1 MHAGFA
7 IKRPPEYLVN
17 YSVFGRMNMPSPRGF
32 ELGIVMAGAISAG
45 AYSAGVMDFLIEA
58 LDAYEDAKKQDGW
71 DGPVHDMRIPVMAG
85 ASAGGMTAAISALHI
100 FHGLAHVWPG
110 EPVPA
115 KRDNRLYSSWVSDIS
130 IEALLATTDL
140 ENGGD
145 KQGLKS
151 ALCCDVLDGIVKD
164 AFLLNGAPR
173 ARNWIGRGEDRS
185 LRVMLTL
192 TNMRGVPYSF
202 SLFGSHSTDKYGML
216 NHGDY
221 LDFTIG
227 IAPQPSDLSHA
238 LDIRDT
244 TTPRWDLFRT
254 AALAT
259 GAFPGGLAPRIIDRP
274 AADYQ
279 HSERVGYDDPA
290 TQCFVGICPD
300 DAFPDKENYRFVSV
314 DGGTVDNEPLEL
326 ARRYLSGGGHND
338 PNGGLANRAVV
349 LIAPFPN
356 YRQPPPSDEDDKL
369 VHILPLLASALIEQ
383 ARFKPDELDKAANDK
398 IFSRFMIS
406 PIRPAGR
413 NPKAEKYPIA
423 CGALG
428 GFSGFLH
435 ESFRRHDY
443 LLGRRNAQAFLR
455 WNFALPET
463 NILFTNFTS
472 RHDRWYVRN
481 ADGVTGSI
489 NEEIEQALPRKKFAI
504 TVGGQKDA
512 DGFPIIPLV
521 GKLRHP
527 IEIGPEDMPRPEPV
541 SRNDLYARIQAR
553 ARTVVNTLVD
563 IDLRSDTDK
572 LGIIGGAVRIGAKT
586 FGPKLVTQRAIDS
599 VDAALEDIA
608 EAFGQRQS

>member
-1 MHAGFA
+1 
-7 IKRPPEYLVN
+7 
-17 YSVFGRMNMPSPRGF
+17 MNMPSPRVF

-45 AYSAGVMDFLIEA
+45 AYSAGVMDFLMEA
-58 LDAYEDAKKQDGW
+58 LDAYEDAKKRDGW
-71 DGPVHDMRIPVMAG
+71 DGPVHDVRIPVMAG
-85 ASAGGMTAAISALHI
+85 ASAGGMTAAISTLHV

-115 KRDNRLYSSWVSDIS
+115 KADNRLYSSWVTEIS

-140 ENGGD
+140 DGGRN

-151 ALCCDVLDGIVKD
+151 ALCCDVLDRIVTN
-164 AFLLNGAPR
+164 AFTLNGAPR
-173 ARNWIGRGEDRS
+173 ARNWIGRGEDHS

-202 SLFGSHSTDKYGML
+202 SLFGPHSTDKYGML

-221 LDFTIG
+221 LDFTVG
-227 IAPQPSDLSHA
+227 VAPNPSNESHA
-238 LDIRDT
+238 LDIQST
-244 TTPRWDLFRT
+244 TGLGWDLFRT

-259 GAFPGGLAPRIIDRP
+259 GAFPGGLAPRIIDRS

-279 HSERVGYDDPA
+279 YQKGVGYDDAA
-290 TQCFVGICPD
+290 TQCFAGICPD
-300 DAFPDKENYRFVSV
+300 NAFPTAGSYRFVSV
-314 DGGTVDNEPLEL
+314 DGGTIDNEPLEL

-338 PNGGLANRAVV
+338 QNGDLANRAVV

-356 YRQPPPSDEDDKL
+356 YRQPPPPDIDDKL
-369 VHILPLLASALIEQ
+369 VHILPLLGSALIEQ
-383 ARFKPDELDKAANDK
+383 ARFKPDELEKAANDK

-406 PIRPAGR
+406 PIRPAGG

-463 NILFTNFTS
+463 NNLFIDFTA
-472 RHDRWYVRN
+472 RPDRWYVRN
-481 ADGVTGSI
+481 ADGVTGSV

-504 TVGGQKDA
+504 AVGGQKYA
-512 DGFPIIPLV
+512 EGFPIIPLV

-527 IEIGPEDMPRPEPV
+527 IEIGTEDMPRPETV
-541 SRNDLYARIQAR
+541 SRDDLHARIQAR
-553 ARTVVNTLVD
+553 ARAVVNTLVD

-572 LGIIGGAVRIGAKT
+572 LGIIGGAVRMGAKT
-586 FGPKLVTQRAIDS
+586 FGPKLVSQRAIDS
-599 VDAALEDIA
+599 FDAALDDVA
-608 EAFGQRQS
+608 EAFGQQPIGAG

>member
-1 MHAGFA
+1 MD
-7 IKRPPEYLVN
+7 
-17 YSVFGRMNMPSPRGF
+17 MPSTRVF

-71 DGPVHDMRIPVMAG
+71 DGPVHDVRIPVMAG
-85 ASAGGMTAAISALHI
+85 ASAGGMTAAISALHV

-115 KRDNRLYSSWVSDIS
+115 PPDNRLYSSWVSDIS

-140 ENGGD
+140 KDGLD
-145 KQGLKS
+145 KQGIKS
-151 ALCCDVLDGIVKD
+151 ALCCDVLDRIVSN
-164 AFLLNGAPR
+164 AFSLNSAPR
-173 ARNWIGRGEDRS
+173 ARNWIGRGEDHS

-202 SLFGSHSTDKYGML
+202 SLFGPHSTDKYGML

-221 LDFTIG
+221 LDFTVG
-227 IAPQPSDLSHA
+227 IAPHPSNESHT
-238 LDIRDT
+238 LDIQNT
-244 TTPRWDLFRT
+244 TGAGWDLFRT

-259 GAFPGGLAPRIIDRP
+259 GAFPGGLAPRIIERP

-279 HSERVGYDDPA
+279 HQERVGYDDLA
-290 TQCFVGICPD
+290 TQCFEGICPD
-300 DAFPDKENYRFVSV
+300 NAFPATGNYRFVSV

-338 PNGGLANRAVV
+338 PNGELANRAVV

-356 YRQPPPSDEDDKL
+356 YRQPPPPDQDDRL

-406 PIRPAGR
+406 PVRPSGG
-413 NPKAEKYPIA
+413 NSKAEKYPNA

-463 NILFTNFTS
+463 NNLFKTAEFNRS
-472 RHDRWYVRN
+472 RWEVKN
-481 ADGVTGSI
+481 ADHQVGTLTLAQVDK
-489 NEEIEQALPRKKFAI
+489 LPAKKFAL
-504 TVGGQKDA
+504 TVDSNATQP
-512 DGFPIIPLV
+512 GFPIIPLTEAM
-521 GKLRHP
+521 RAP
-527 IEIGPEDMPRPEPV
+527 IEIGTADRPRPEAL
-541 SRNDLYARIQAR
+541 DLDKLHALIRTR
-553 ARTVVNTLVD
+553 ANKVVEILVD
-563 IDLRSDTDK
+563 VDFRLETNK
-572 LGIIGGAVRIGAKT
+572 LG
-586 FGPKLVTQRAIDS
+586 
-599 VDAALEDIA
+599 
-608 EAFGQRQS
+608 

>member
-1 MHAGFA
+1 
-7 IKRPPEYLVN
+7 
-17 YSVFGRMNMPSPRGF
+17 
-32 ELGIVMAGAISAG
+32 
-45 AYSAGVMDFLIEA
+45 
-58 LDAYEDAKKQDGW
+58 
-71 DGPVHDMRIPVMAG
+71 
-85 ASAGGMTAAISALHI
+85 
-100 FHGLAHVWPG
+100 
-110 EPVPA
+110 
-115 KRDNRLYSSWVSDIS
+115 
-130 IEALLATTDL
+130 
-140 ENGGD
+140 
-145 KQGLKS
+145 
-151 ALCCDVLDGIVKD
+151 
-164 AFLLNGAPR
+164 
-173 ARNWIGRGEDRS
+173 
-185 LRVMLTL
+185 
-192 TNMRGVPYSF
+192 
-202 SLFGSHSTDKYGML
+202 
-216 NHGDY
+216 
-221 LDFTIG
+221 
-227 IAPQPSDLSHA
+227 
-238 LDIRDT
+238 
-244 TTPRWDLFRT
+244 
-254 AALAT
+254 
-259 GAFPGGLAPRIIDRP
+259 
-274 AADYQ
+274 
-279 HSERVGYDDPA
+279 
-290 TQCFVGICPD
+290 
-300 DAFPDKENYRFVSV
+300 
-314 DGGTVDNEPLEL
+314 
-326 ARRYLSGGGHND
+326 
-338 PNGGLANRAVV
+338 
-349 LIAPFPN
+349 
-356 YRQPPPSDEDDKL
+356 
-369 VHILPLLASALIEQ
+369 
-383 ARFKPDELDKAANDK
+383 
-398 IFSRFMIS
+398 MIS
-406 PIRPAGR
+406 PVRPSSG

-553 ARTVVNTLVD
+553 ARTVVNTLID
-563 IDLRSDTDK
+563 IDLHSDTDK